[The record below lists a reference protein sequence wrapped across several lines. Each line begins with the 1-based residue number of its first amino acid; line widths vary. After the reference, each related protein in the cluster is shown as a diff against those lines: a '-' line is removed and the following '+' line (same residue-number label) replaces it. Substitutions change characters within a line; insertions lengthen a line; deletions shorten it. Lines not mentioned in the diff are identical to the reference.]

1 LLVNVTKIRRSKRS
15 CALAHSNE
23 KRHNA
28 PTDFVWITPMLRHL
42 ICATLLTTLSASLAR
57 AQFTGPI
64 PNTGYD
70 TDYSW
75 SAFPMYERS
84 PTPEEVGRNYE
95 IEMRYRETLRTKIP
109 DRKPSNDPWKNV
121 RPAAAASAFDRHRP
135 Q

>member
-1 LLVNVTKIRRSKRS
+1 MPRPLL
-15 CALAHSNE
+15 LA
-23 KRHNA
+23 A
-28 PTDFVWITPMLRHL
+28 VLV
-42 ICATLLTTLSASLAR
+42 TLSAGLAR

-109 DRKPSNDPWKNV
+109 DKKPSNDPWKNV